1 MADGCGNITTGS
13 TNVCATPFQGGLGSP
28 DLVLVN
34 NDDWSSFTESAATPN
49 LVTAVTLASGA
60 SAYAFQGYKISLKPS
75 VDVVEGPDGRNAYI
89 HRQAFIIY
97 ANSQVQ
103 KNNIQRL
110 AQGRVKSLHENAG
123 KNDDSFEW
131 MGIGV
136 GLQMKAQKIRDLQEN
151 GAAYMILLETPTNE
165 PEAKLPQTY
174 LATNYAGTVTA
185 RAALLFLPTVTVIS
199 DLAISAAGGDAETIT
214 GTNFHGSGS
223 NPDVLSVQWVNRVTG
238 ALTTQTAVTVASA
251 TSLTFTSVAL
261 TAGTYNLRVTTT
273 KGFVTSTII
282 VTVS

>member
-185 RAALLFLPTVTVIS
+185 LNIFNGTVYWK
-199 DLAISAAGGDAETIT
+199 SAGTIT
-214 GTNFHGSGS
+214 AVSIYPGSTLDFSRDPRARACASISMYKGSTLLDPYSTISGT
-223 NPDVLSVQWVNRVTG
+223 P
-238 ALTTQTAVTVASA
+238 AVTLVDCD
-251 TSLTFTSVAL
+251 F
-261 TAGTYNLRVTTT
+261 NDVT
-273 KGFVTSTII
+273 I
-282 VTVS
+282 VGGRGKIWTRN